1 MPITRNRTITYVIRT
16 EKGSDLVPL
25 YSGREDCLPGHK
37 FGPHIRDHYLIHF
50 CRSGAGTITDKFGTH
65 KVREGDLFIIRPGEV
80 TVYTADETNPW
91 HYFWLAFH
99 GNLSDAFNTDRSVYP
114 CPGELIERIRRL
126 CESEICAPYPYTALL
141 FDLMHSLFSEKET
154 ERRQLSAAEKYIEY
168 NYYERDLS
176 IENIAS
182 ACGYDRS
189 HLYRLFKQVLGVGI
203 KERLTEVRMKHA
215 NDFLSKGYSVSETAE
230 MVGYSDPFSFSRAY
244 KKHYGYPPSTFKSK
258 G

>member
-1 MPITRNRTITYVIRT
+1 MPITRNRAITYVIRT
-16 EKGSDLVPL
+16 EKGTDLVPL

-80 TVYTADETNPW
+80 TVYTADEMNPW
-91 HYFWLAFH
+91 HYFWLAFR
-99 GNLSDAFNTDRSVYP
+99 GDLAGAFDTDRTVYP

-126 CESEICAPYPYTALL
+126 CESVICAPHPYTALL
-141 FDLMHSLFSEKET
+141 FDLSYSLFSVKDT
-154 ERRQLSAAEKYIEY
+154 EHRQLSAAEKYIEY

-176 IENIAS
+176 IEDIAS

-203 KERLTEVRMKHA
+203 KERLTEVRMTHA

-244 KKHYGYPPSTFKSK
+244 KKHYGYPPSMFKSK
-258 G
+258 E